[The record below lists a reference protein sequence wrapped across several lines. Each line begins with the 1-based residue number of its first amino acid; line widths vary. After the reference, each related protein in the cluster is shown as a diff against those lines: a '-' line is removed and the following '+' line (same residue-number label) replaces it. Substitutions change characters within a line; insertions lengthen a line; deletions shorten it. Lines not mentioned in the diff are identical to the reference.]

1 LGSLLLADRRKQTKW
16 RKNLIKSAAVS
27 VSMIAVFAAGLFA
40 APVAAQ
46 KDASQPGDE
55 KINQLIIYGDDPCP
69 QSKSDEIVVCA
80 RLEEEQRYRIPSK
93 LRSDPN
99 SLSKEAWA
107 QRVKAYEYVGASG
120 IGSCSTKG
128 EGSYLGC
135 GLRDI
140 DVAYAEKAQDPG
152 LFFGRLIAEARAKRL
167 SGIDAEAE
175 EIEDV
180 VLAEER
186 AAALKKLQDQ
196 GNSVAADPEVEVADD
211 PEPARLP
218 EPK

>member
-1 LGSLLLADRRKQTKW
+1 MIKNAVISATVLA
-16 RKNLIKSAAVS
+16 
-27 VSMIAVFAAGLFA
+27 LFVA
-40 APVAAQ
+40 APVLAQ
-46 KDASQPGDE
+46 KDAVRPGDE

-69 QSKSDEIVVCA
+69 QSTGDEIVVCA

-99 SLSKEAWA
+99 ALSKEAWT

-128 EGSYLGC
+128 EGGYLGC
-135 GLRDI
+135 GLKEI

-152 LFFGRLIAEARAKRL
+152 LYFGRLIAEARAKRL
-167 SGIDAEAE
+167 GGIDAEAA
-175 EIEDV
+175 EIEDI

-196 GNSVAADPEVEVADD
+196 GNNVEADLEAEDVAEAEG
-211 PEPARLP
+211 LP